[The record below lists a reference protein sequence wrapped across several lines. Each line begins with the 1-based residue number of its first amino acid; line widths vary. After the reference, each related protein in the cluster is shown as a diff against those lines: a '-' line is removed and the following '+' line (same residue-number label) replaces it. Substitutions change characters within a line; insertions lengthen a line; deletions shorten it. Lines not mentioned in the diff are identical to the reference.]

1 MISKIDQKIFEIK
14 KDNSSTRN
22 SNNTMKL
29 LKSKLTEHNISKENS
44 KFILPPIKN
53 SFKQKELQKPT
64 SILTKFIHKQA
75 TSLIKEA
82 NDESLKPNLK
92 YLHLYPY
99 SCILPGQ
106 KKPKLTKCKTID
118 ENLDLIS
125 LNNKDKDKNAF
136 HMKQNIPSKFKKV
149 LLTESNNNN
158 NNNNKINKKKL
169 LKFNLN
175 NNDDNI
181 NNISNIYNRKNIN
194 NKEES
199 FINDKELR
207 DIISPKSFPSSIVV
221 SPLTTNDEFNLS
233 EVNSEF
239 KTENNNKKKINSSKF
254 KRICRYFPLN
264 KSLPN
269 SGLRRKVKSLVAYH
283 HIYYPD
289 TEQQSQIF
297 KEQMNLIKE
306 DINQYLLCKN
316 RDNFFEIFKSM
327 SLDTKIK
334 YNQTL
339 EQTIGILLNIPHMVL
354 GDFYKYLN
362 GVKEIKIPKKEN
374 FGKEYI
380 YDEIKK
386 VTHNHKLL
394 SEVDEFIHKSF
405 EFYLFLKSKIDSDD
419 LALNEKDY
427 FNALSQYEKVRDN
440 ICYVTNSYNNAEK
453 NYKADLSI
461 INKITRMNRIIAN
474 KSKSKSNSKERE
486 KDDSININ
494 NKSYKK
500 IEPKAVENMQRNL
513 FYKGNKERERILRID
528 SAVAFDKNRKIYD
541 YLGNERKIKRN
552 EFKPLF
558 NMKLV
563 KNLMNYYDEDTR
575 VQIINNKIKNEIDND
590 NSVNKPK
597 VLKMDF

>member
-118 ENLDLIS
+118 DNLDLIS
-125 LNNKDKDKNAF
+125 LNNKDKDKNGF

-419 LALNEKDY
+419 LALNEKEY

-474 KSKSKSNSKERE
+474 KSKSNSKERE

-513 FYKGNKERERILRID
+513 FFKGNKERERILRID

-590 NSVNKPK
+590 NSINKPK

>member
-1 MISKIDQKIFEIK
+1 MFSKIDQKIFEIK

-118 ENLDLIS
+118 DNLDLIS
-125 LNNKDKDKNAF
+125 LNNKDKDKNGF

-149 LLTESNNNN
+149 LLTESNN

-474 KSKSKSNSKERE
+474 KSKSNSKERE

-513 FYKGNKERERILRID
+513 FFKGNKERERILRID

-590 NSVNKPK
+590 NSINKPK

>member
-44 KFILPPIKN
+44 KFILHPIKN

-118 ENLDLIS
+118 DNLDLIS
-125 LNNKDKDKNAF
+125 LNNKDKDKNGF

-149 LLTESNNNN
+149 LLTESNN

-419 LALNEKDY
+419 LALNEKEY

-474 KSKSKSNSKERE
+474 KSKSNSKERE

-513 FYKGNKERERILRID
+513 FFKGNKERERILRID

-590 NSVNKPK
+590 NSINKPK

>member
-118 ENLDLIS
+118 DNLDLIS
-125 LNNKDKDKNAF
+125 LNNKDKDKNGF

-239 KTENNNKKKINSSKF
+239 KTENNNKQKINSSKF

-419 LALNEKDY
+419 LALNEKEY

-474 KSKSKSNSKERE
+474 KSKSNSKERE

-513 FYKGNKERERILRID
+513 FFKGNKERERILRID

-590 NSVNKPK
+590 NSINKPK

>member
-82 NDESLKPNLK
+82 NDKSLKPNLK

-118 ENLDLIS
+118 DNLDLIS
-125 LNNKDKDKNAF
+125 LNNKDKDKNGF

-149 LLTESNNNN
+149 LLTESNN

-419 LALNEKDY
+419 LALNEKEY

-453 NYKADLSI
+453 NYKAD
-461 INKITRMNRIIAN
+461 
-474 KSKSKSNSKERE
+474 
-486 KDDSININ
+486 
-494 NKSYKK
+494 
-500 IEPKAVENMQRNL
+500 
-513 FYKGNKERERILRID
+513 
-528 SAVAFDKNRKIYD
+528 
-541 YLGNERKIKRN
+541 
-552 EFKPLF
+552 
-558 NMKLV
+558 
-563 KNLMNYYDEDTR
+563 
-575 VQIINNKIKNEIDND
+575 
-590 NSVNKPK
+590 
-597 VLKMDF
+597 

>member
-118 ENLDLIS
+118 DNLDLIS
-125 LNNKDKDKNAF
+125 LNNKDKDKNGF

-149 LLTESNNNN
+149 LLTESNN

-419 LALNEKDY
+419 LALNEKEY

-474 KSKSKSNSKERE
+474 KSKSNSKERE

-513 FYKGNKERERILRID
+513 FFKGNKERERILRID

-575 VQIINNKIKNEIDND
+575 VQIINNKINNEIDND
-590 NSVNKPK
+590 NSINKPK

>member
-1 MISKIDQKIFEIK
+1 
-14 KDNSSTRN
+14 
-22 SNNTMKL
+22 
-29 LKSKLTEHNISKENS
+29 
-44 KFILPPIKN
+44 
-53 SFKQKELQKPT
+53 
-64 SILTKFIHKQA
+64 
-75 TSLIKEA
+75 
-82 NDESLKPNLK
+82 
-92 YLHLYPY
+92 
-99 SCILPGQ
+99 
-106 KKPKLTKCKTID
+106 
-118 ENLDLIS
+118 
-125 LNNKDKDKNAF
+125 
-136 HMKQNIPSKFKKV
+136 
-149 LLTESNNNN
+149 
-158 NNNNKINKKKL
+158 
-169 LKFNLN
+169 
-175 NNDDNI
+175 
-181 NNISNIYNRKNIN
+181 
-194 NKEES
+194 
-199 FINDKELR
+199 
-207 DIISPKSFPSSIVV
+207 
-221 SPLTTNDEFNLS
+221 
-233 EVNSEF
+233 
-239 KTENNNKKKINSSKF
+239 
-254 KRICRYFPLN
+254 
-264 KSLPN
+264 
-269 SGLRRKVKSLVAYH
+269 
-283 HIYYPD
+283 
-289 TEQQSQIF
+289 
-297 KEQMNLIKE
+297 MNLIKE

-405 EFYLFLKSKIDSDD
+405 EFYLFLISKVDSDD
-419 LALNEKDY
+419 LALNQKNY
-427 FNALSQYEKVRDN
+427 FNLLSQYEKVRNN

-474 KSKSKSNSKERE
+474 KSKSNSKERE

-513 FYKGNKERERILRID
+513 FFKGNKERERILRID

-558 NMKLV
+558 NMKLIN
-563 KNLMNYYDEDTR
+563 KIMHYYDEETR
-575 VQIINNKIKNEIDND
+575 VQILNNKYQNEIDND
-590 NSVNKPK
+590 NSTNKYR

>member
-118 ENLDLIS
+118 DNLDLIS
-125 LNNKDKDKNAF
+125 LNNKDKDKNGF

-158 NNNNKINKKKL
+158 NSNNKINKKKL

-474 KSKSKSNSKERE
+474 KSKSNSKERE
-486 KDDSININ
+486 KDDSFNIN

-513 FYKGNKERERILRID
+513 FFKGNKERERILRID

-590 NSVNKPK
+590 NSINKPK

>member
-1 MISKIDQKIFEIK
+1 
-14 KDNSSTRN
+14 
-22 SNNTMKL
+22 
-29 LKSKLTEHNISKENS
+29 
-44 KFILPPIKN
+44 
-53 SFKQKELQKPT
+53 
-64 SILTKFIHKQA
+64 
-75 TSLIKEA
+75 
-82 NDESLKPNLK
+82 
-92 YLHLYPY
+92 
-99 SCILPGQ
+99 
-106 KKPKLTKCKTID
+106 
-118 ENLDLIS
+118 
-125 LNNKDKDKNAF
+125 
-136 HMKQNIPSKFKKV
+136 MKQNIPSKFKKV
-149 LLTESNNNN
+149 LLTESNN

-419 LALNEKDY
+419 LALNEKEY

-474 KSKSKSNSKERE
+474 KSKSNSKERE

-513 FYKGNKERERILRID
+513 FFKGNKERERILRID

-590 NSVNKPK
+590 NSINKPK
-597 VLKMDF
+597 VLKMDFQLISLINSERKINIILFNLKDINYFCWLIDLEDFIII

>member
-118 ENLDLIS
+118 DNLDLIS
-125 LNNKDKDKNAF
+125 LNNKDKDKNGF

-149 LLTESNNNN
+149 LLTESNN

-419 LALNEKDY
+419 LALNEKEY

-474 KSKSKSNSKERE
+474 KSKSNSKERE
-486 KDDSININ
+486 KDDSFNIN

-513 FYKGNKERERILRID
+513 FFKGNKERERILRID

-590 NSVNKPK
+590 NSINKPK

>member
-118 ENLDLIS
+118 DNLDLIS
-125 LNNKDKDKNAF
+125 LNNKDKDKNGF

-149 LLTESNNNN
+149 LLTES

-419 LALNEKDY
+419 LALNEKEY

-474 KSKSKSNSKERE
+474 KSKSNSKERE
-486 KDDSININ
+486 KDDSFNIN

-513 FYKGNKERERILRID
+513 FFKGNKERERILRID

-590 NSVNKPK
+590 NSINKPK

>member
-118 ENLDLIS
+118 DNLDLIS

-149 LLTESNNNN
+149 LLTESNN

-419 LALNEKDY
+419 LALNEKEY

-474 KSKSKSNSKERE
+474 KSKSNSKERE

-513 FYKGNKERERILRID
+513 FFKGNKERERILRID

-590 NSVNKPK
+590 NSINKPK

>member
-118 ENLDLIS
+118 DNLDLIS
-125 LNNKDKDKNAF
+125 LNNKDKDKNGF

-149 LLTESNNNN
+149 LLTES

-419 LALNEKDY
+419 LALNEKEY

-474 KSKSKSNSKERE
+474 KSKSNSKERE

-513 FYKGNKERERILRID
+513 FFKGNKERERILRID

-575 VQIINNKIKNEIDND
+575 VQIINNKINNEIDND
-590 NSVNKPK
+590 NSINKPK

>member
-118 ENLDLIS
+118 DNLDLIS
-125 LNNKDKDKNAF
+125 LNNKDKDKNGF

-149 LLTESNNNN
+149 LLTES

-419 LALNEKDY
+419 LALNEKEY

-474 KSKSKSNSKERE
+474 KSKSNSKERE

-513 FYKGNKERERILRID
+513 FFKGNKERERILRID

-590 NSVNKPK
+590 NSINKPK

>member
-118 ENLDLIS
+118 DNLDLIS

-149 LLTESNNNN
+149 LLTESNN

-419 LALNEKDY
+419 LALNEKEY

-474 KSKSKSNSKERE
+474 KSKSNSKERE
-486 KDDSININ
+486 KDDSFNIN

-513 FYKGNKERERILRID
+513 FFKGNKERERILRID

-575 VQIINNKIKNEIDND
+575 VQIINNKINNEIDND
-590 NSVNKPK
+590 NSINKPK

>member
-118 ENLDLIS
+118 DNLDLIS
-125 LNNKDKDKNAF
+125 LNNKDKDKNGF

-149 LLTESNNNN
+149 LLTESNN

-339 EQTIGILLNIPHMVL
+339 EQTIGILLNIPYMVL
-354 GDFYKYLN
+354 GDFYKFLN

-419 LALNEKDY
+419 LALNEKEY

-474 KSKSKSNSKERE
+474 KSKSNSKERE

-513 FYKGNKERERILRID
+513 FFKGNKERERILRID

-590 NSVNKPK
+590 NSINKPK

>member
-75 TSLIKEA
+75 TSLIREA

-118 ENLDLIS
+118 DNLDLIS
-125 LNNKDKDKNAF
+125 LNNKDKDKNGF

-149 LLTESNNNN
+149 LLTES

-419 LALNEKDY
+419 LALNEKEY

-474 KSKSKSNSKERE
+474 KSKSNSKERE

-513 FYKGNKERERILRID
+513 FFKGNKERERILRID

-575 VQIINNKIKNEIDND
+575 VQIINNKINNEIDND
-590 NSVNKPK
+590 NSINKPK

>member
-118 ENLDLIS
+118 DNLDLIS
-125 LNNKDKDKNAF
+125 LNNKDKDKNGF

-149 LLTESNNNN
+149 LLTESNN

-254 KRICRYFPLN
+254 KRICRYLPLN

-474 KSKSKSNSKERE
+474 KSKSNSKERE

-513 FYKGNKERERILRID
+513 FFKGNKERERILRID

-575 VQIINNKIKNEIDND
+575 VQIINNKINNEIDND
-590 NSVNKPK
+590 NSINKPK

>member
-118 ENLDLIS
+118 DNLDLIS
-125 LNNKDKDKNAF
+125 LNNKDKDKNGF

-149 LLTESNNNN
+149 LLTESNN

-419 LALNEKDY
+419 LALNEKEY

-474 KSKSKSNSKERE
+474 KSKSNSKERE

-513 FYKGNKERERILRID
+513 FFKGNKERERILRID

-590 NSVNKPK
+590 NSINKPK

>member
-118 ENLDLIS
+118 DNLDLIS
-125 LNNKDKDKNAF
+125 LNNKDKDKNGF

-339 EQTIGILLNIPHMVL
+339 EQTIGILLNIPYMVL
-354 GDFYKYLN
+354 GDFYKFLN

-419 LALNEKDY
+419 LALNEKEY

-474 KSKSKSNSKERE
+474 KSKSNSKERE

-513 FYKGNKERERILRID
+513 FFKGNKERERILRID

-590 NSVNKPK
+590 NSINKPK

>member
-118 ENLDLIS
+118 DNLDLIS
-125 LNNKDKDKNAF
+125 LNNKDKDKNGF

-149 LLTESNNNN
+149 LLTESNN

-394 SEVDEFIHKSF
+394 SEVDEFTHKSF

-419 LALNEKDY
+419 LALNEKEY

-474 KSKSKSNSKERE
+474 KSKSNSKERE

-513 FYKGNKERERILRID
+513 FFKGNKERERILRID

-590 NSVNKPK
+590 NSINKPK

>member
-82 NDESLKPNLK
+82 NDKSLKPNLK

-118 ENLDLIS
+118 DNLDLIS
-125 LNNKDKDKNAF
+125 LNNKDKDKNGF

-149 LLTESNNNN
+149 LLTESNN

-419 LALNEKDY
+419 LALNEKEY

-474 KSKSKSNSKERE
+474 KSKSNSKERE

-513 FYKGNKERERILRID
+513 FFKGNKERERILRID

-575 VQIINNKIKNEIDND
+575 VQIINNKINNEIDND
-590 NSVNKPK
+590 NSINKPK

>member
-118 ENLDLIS
+118 DNLDLIS
-125 LNNKDKDKNAF
+125 LNNKDKDKNGF

-419 LALNEKDY
+419 LALNEKEY

-474 KSKSKSNSKERE
+474 KSKSNSKEKG

-513 FYKGNKERERILRID
+513 FFKGNKERERILRID

-590 NSVNKPK
+590 NSINKPK

>member
-118 ENLDLIS
+118 DNLDLIS
-125 LNNKDKDKNAF
+125 LNNKDKDKNGF

-374 FGKEYI
+374 FEKEYI

-419 LALNEKDY
+419 LALNEKEY

-474 KSKSKSNSKERE
+474 KSKSNSKERE

-513 FYKGNKERERILRID
+513 FFKGNKERERILRID

-590 NSVNKPK
+590 NSINKPK

>member
-118 ENLDLIS
+118 DNLDLIS
-125 LNNKDKDKNAF
+125 LNNKDKDKNGF

-254 KRICRYFPLN
+254 KRIFRYFPLN

-374 FGKEYI
+374 FEKEYI

-419 LALNEKDY
+419 LALNEKEY

-474 KSKSKSNSKERE
+474 KSKSNSKERE

-513 FYKGNKERERILRID
+513 FFKGNKERERILRID

-590 NSVNKPK
+590 NSINKPK